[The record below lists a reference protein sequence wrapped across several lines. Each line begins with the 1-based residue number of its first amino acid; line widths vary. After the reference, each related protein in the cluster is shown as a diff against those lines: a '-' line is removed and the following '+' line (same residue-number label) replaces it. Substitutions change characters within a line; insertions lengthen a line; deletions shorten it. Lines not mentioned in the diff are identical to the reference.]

1 MVWALHL
8 NAVDLRPHNQPSP
21 HPRPEYALPPHQR
34 PGNEQH
40 CGREPQ
46 DKPNE
51 LDGLAGEPA
60 KMHPSE
66 PVQKLVPKPKRLA
79 RLMDGF
85 KKIDDCI
92 KGFRSRKVNPG
103 DSPHEDE
110 RDGPKP
116 HGAVQRPVEPVA
128 ILFPANVHAAAP
140 MIESGPPNNRSGQT
154 EQCSEDPAD
163 KIQSTA
169 GSPPQEVVMKVREP
183 QNKTKS
189 GLQRVAEIG
198 ASIGI
203 K

>member
-21 HPRPEYALPPHQR
+21 HPWPEHALPPHQR

-40 CGREPQ
+40 RGREPQ

-51 LDGLAGEPA
+51 LDGLAREPA
-60 KMHPSE
+60 KVHPSK
-66 PVQKLVPKPKRLA
+66 PVQKLIPKARRLA
-79 RLMDGF
+79 RITDRF
-85 KKIDDCI
+85 KKIHDGI

-116 HGAVQRPVEPVA
+116 HGAVQRPVEPLA
-128 ILFPANVHAAAP
+128 ILFPANAQAAAP
-140 MIESGPPNNRSGQT
+140 MGKSGPPNNRSGQT
-154 EQCSEDPAD
+154 EQSSEDPAG
-163 KIQSTA
+163 KIQSAA

-183 QNKTKS
+183 QDKTKS

-198 ASIGI
+198 ASIWI
-203 K
+203 E